1 MRGQFL
7 SSAPCSGVT
16 TALSLGAVLLSLLRC
31 RRKVASGR
39 AETLS
44 RSACEVGFS
53 VSSAA
58 WAATGCNCL
67 DHPPFRGTSCQLAE
81 SHLSEMPT

>member
-1 MRGQFL
+1 VFR
-7 SSAPCSGVT
+7 VT

-53 VSSAA
+53 VNSPQPEDNERGKLLK
-58 WAATGCNCL
+58 T
-67 DHPPFRGTSCQLAE
+67 PFSRHLAE
-81 SHLSEMPT
+81 EVA